1 MTDKI
6 LVLTTT
12 GSEVEA
18 NKIAHALVE
27 RRLAACVNI
36 LPKIKSVY
44 RWQEKIEESEE
55 WLLVI
60 KTGQELFGKVRD
72 AIKELQDFLKTRSLD
87 MEHWHLVIGQFLT
100 GEITESD
107 LLKAAAS
114 QTRRRLL
121 QPCRQSGHE
130 PGQAIRRIR
139 AALSGRR
146 LQSQYR
152 RCLGSG

>member
-60 KTGQELFGKVRD
+60 KTTQATFAQLQD
-72 AIKELQDFLKTRSLD
+72 AIKKLHSYELPECISLAID
-87 MEHWHLVIGQFLT
+87 DGSAEYLRWIG
-100 GEITESD
+100 ESVV
-107 LLKAAAS
+107 
-114 QTRRRLL
+114 
-121 QPCRQSGHE
+121 
-130 PGQAIRRIR
+130 
-139 AALSGRR
+139 
-146 LQSQYR
+146 
-152 RCLGSG
+152 